1 MIASAA
7 QVLGDQALLLKYLN
21 PHVLAIATTA
31 LTKAKKQ
38 SNTTTTTPLAGESL
52 LSTRRPAGWTF

>member
-38 SNTTTTTPLAGESL
+38 SNSTSTATPLAGEPL
-52 LSTRRPAGWTF
+52 LNTRRPA

>member
-1 MIASAA
+1 MMQVIASPA

-31 LTKAKKQ
+31 LTTAKQQKQ
-38 SNTTTTTPLAGESL
+38 GTNSSTASTDSPIGELVS
-52 LSTRRPAGWTF
+52 S